1 MNNFDEWSQI
11 ISRFLKA
18 EADLLTSVAKHDI
31 EADSPRSAFIRSVLE
46 LFLPSSYAIGSGR
59 IIDSSGNSSDTI
71 DIVIYRRDFPRLN
84 LPGSADVFIYESVL
98 ATIEVRT
105 KLVRKTLFQALD
117 NCVSV
122 ANLKAGMSAQVLK
135 TIAARNNLT
144 LNDQN
149 KYVHKHPLLTD
160 RFNLIGRPLS
170 IIYGFNGFKTSPG
183 QLNDNISI
191 WLERRR
197 DDGLDID
204 LKSFP
209 AVVATQGCVGW
220 RNAAPLSANSN
231 HLFGIGADA
240 APIRLIVLQLLYQL
254 NRRLKV
260 TPEYGLKPG
269 VDAYLDQMAPPDI
282 LYTLGK
288 ATHDGGSAPKAKQAD
303 PGPVKA
309 KTPRAAKTS
318 VSKSQPAAK
327 TKPAPLPKP
336 VAKSKPV
343 PKPKP
348 TTESKPALELEPVT
362 ESKPAPESK
371 TAVKAKPAPE
381 PKVAAKPRPAPK
393 QEATAKT
400 KSAPEP
406 KAVTAEPKEAEK
418 PGADAD
424 STPASDS
431 DSAFNFDAVFE
442 TMPVANHVP
451 DAEPEEASKPAASNI
466 PKPTLGANYHEEQ
479 TLSGMPIP
487 DTGLA
492 TEAKPETEPKQAGS
506 EPSPKSTQ
514 VEAQIKPKPDLDF
527 ILEAGPEPES
537 DSFIETMRISI
548 SDSKPESGAS
558 TEPKASSKPT
568 PDVMYDADPTLSMM
582 PADEKKSNPE
592 PQVETAKTKAQEPEL
607 ELESDSDSKPDPYQ
621 ETMRIPALTSKLKK
635 NPFDKTMPGL
645 QDPSKSIH

>member
-46 LFLPSSYAIGSGR
+46 LFLPSNYAIGSGR
-59 IIDSSGNSSDTI
+59 IIDSSGNNSDPI

-117 NCVSV
+117 TCVSV
-122 ANLKAGMSAQVLK
+122 ANLKAGMSAQALK
-135 TIAARNNLT
+135 NIATRNNLILT
-144 LNDQN
+144 DQN

-160 RFNLIGRPLS
+160 RFNLIGRPPS
-170 IIYGFNGFKTSPG
+170 FIYGFNGFNTSPG

-191 WLERRR
+191 WLERRQN
-197 DDGLDID
+197 DGLDID

-220 RNAAPLSANSN
+220 RNAAPLSANNN

-260 TPEYGLKPG
+260 TPDGYGLRPN
-269 VDAYLDQMAPPDI
+269 VDAYLDQMAPPEI

-288 ATHDGGSAPKAKQAD
+288 ATHDGGSAPKADNTKSKD
-303 PGPVKA
+303 VKA
-309 KTPRAAKTS
+309 KAPRAAKSQVTKSRPS
-318 VSKSQPAAK
+318 VK

-336 VAKSKPV
+336 VAKSKPAAR
-343 PKPKP
+343 PKPV
-348 TTESKPALELEPVT
+348 TETEPALELEPAT

-371 TAVKAKPAPE
+371 AAVKTKP
-381 PKVAAKPRPAPK
+381 V
-393 QEATAKT
+393 
-400 KSAPEP
+400 PEP
-406 KAVTAEPKEAEK
+406 KAATAEPKEAAK
-418 PGADAD
+418 PGAGAD

-431 DSAFNFDAVFE
+431 DSAFEINAFLE

-451 DAEPEEASKPAASNI
+451 DAEPEEDSKPAASNI

-492 TEAKPETEPKQAGS
+492 TEAKPEPEPRDAGS

-514 VEAQIKPKPDLDF
+514 VEADIKPKPGLDF
-527 ILEAGPEPES
+527 VLEAELEPES
-537 DSFIETMRISI
+537 DTYIETMRISD

-568 PDVMYDADPTLSMM
+568 PGVIYDADPTLSML
-582 PADEKKSNPE
+582 AAVEKKSDPE
-592 PQVETAKTKAQEPEL
+592 PQVETAKTKAQKPEPA
-607 ELESDSDSKPDPYQ
+607 LESDSDSKPDPYQ
-621 ETMRIPALTSKLKK
+621 ETMRIPALASKLKK
-635 NPFDKTMPGL
+635 DPFDKTMPGL
-645 QDPSKSIH
+645 QDPPKSIH

>member
-46 LFLPSSYAIGSGR
+46 LFLPSNYAIGSGR
-59 IIDSSGNSSDTI
+59 IIDSAGKSSAPI

-117 NCVSV
+117 TCVSV
-122 ANLKAGMSAQVLK
+122 AELKSGMSPEVLK
-135 TIAARNNLT
+135 NIAAQNKLT

-160 RFNLIGRPLS
+160 RFNLIGRPPS
-170 IIYGFNGFKTSPG
+170 FIYGFNGFKTSPG
-183 QLNDNISI
+183 QLNDSIDI
-191 WLERRR
+191 WLEKRQENN
-197 DDGLDID
+197 LDID

-240 APIRLIVLQLLYQL
+240 APIRLIVLQLLYHL

-260 TPEYGLKPG
+260 TPDGYGLKPN

-288 ATHDGGSAPKAKQAD
+288 ATHDGGSAAKAEKTKSKD
-303 PGPVKA
+303 VKA
-309 KTPRAAKTS
+309 KAPRVA
-318 VSKSQPAAK
+318 KSQVAKSRPSIK

-348 TTESKPALELEPVT
+348 LTETEPALELEPVT
-362 ESKPAPESK
+362 ESKPAPK
-371 TAVKAKPAPE
+371 
-381 PKVAAKPRPAPK
+381 
-393 QEATAKT
+393 
-400 KSAPEP
+400 P
-406 KAVTAEPKEAEK
+406 KAATAEPKQAEK

-431 DSAFNFDAVFE
+431 DSAFDLDAVFE
-442 TMPVANHVP
+442 PMPVANHTP
-451 DAEPEEASKPAASNI
+451 KPKSKSEPEEASKPAAGNI

-487 DTGLA
+487 NAGLV
-492 TEAKPETEPKQAGS
+492 TEAKPEPEPKEAGP

-514 VEAQIKPKPDLDF
+514 VEAEIKPKPDLDF
-527 ILEAGPEPES
+527 VLEAGPEPES
-537 DSFIETMRISI
+537 DSFIETMRITV

-568 PDVMYDADPTLSMM
+568 PSVMYDADPTLSMM
-582 PADEKKSNPE
+582 PADEKKSDSE
-592 PQVETAKTKAQEPEL
+592 PQIETAKTKAPEPKL
-607 ELESDSDSKPDPYQ
+607 ALESDSDSKPDPYQ
-621 ETMRIPALTSKLKK
+621 ETMRIPALTSEQKK
-635 NPFDKTMPGL
+635 SPFDKTMPGL
-645 QDPSKSIH
+645 QDPPKSIH

>member
-18 EADLLTSVAKHDI
+18 EADLLTSVAKHEID
-31 EADSPRSAFIRSVLE
+31 ADSPRSAFIRSVLD

-59 IIDSSGNSSDTI
+59 IIDSSGNSSDPI

-135 TIAARNNLT
+135 TIAAQNNLT

-160 RFNLIGRPLS
+160 RFNLISRPLS
-170 IIYGFNGFKTSPG
+170 IIYGFNGFKTSPA
-183 QLNDNISI
+183 QLNDNISV

-197 DDGLDID
+197 NDGLDID

-220 RNAAPLSANSN
+220 RNAAPLSTNSN

-269 VDAYLDQMAPPDI
+269 VDAYLDQMTPPDI
-282 LYTLGK
+282 LYTLGE
-288 ATHDGGSAPKAKQAD
+288 ATHDGGSGQKVAKND
-303 PGPVKA
+303 SKTVKA
-309 KTPRAAKTS
+309 KAPKLAKS
-318 VSKSQPAAK
+318 PESKFPPAAK

-336 VAKSKPV
+336 LAKSKPTPN
-343 PKPKP
+343 PKPVV
-348 TTESKPALELEPVT
+348 ESTSTLDLVPLA
-362 ESKPAPESK
+362 
-371 TAVKAKPAPE
+371 
-381 PKVAAKPRPAPK
+381 
-393 QEATAKT
+393 
-400 KSAPEP
+400 EP
-406 KAVTAEPKEAEK
+406 KAASET
-418 PGADAD
+418 D
-424 STPASDS
+424 SV
-431 DSAFNFDAVFE
+431 FGFDTVFE

-451 DAEPEEASKPAASNI
+451 SPEPKSDPEEESKPVTNAI
-466 PKPTLGANYHEEQ
+466 PRPTLGAMYHEEQ
-479 TLSGMPIP
+479 TLSGMPVPDAGLIP
-487 DTGLA
+487 GEEPEPSKAAAETRP
-492 TEAKPETEPKQAGS
+492 KPTKAVPANKPKQ
-506 EPSPKSTQ
+506 E
-514 VEAQIKPKPDLDF
+514 LDF
-527 ILEAGPEPES
+527 VLEAGPEPES
-537 DSFIETMRISI
+537 DPFIKTTQIGS
-548 SDSKPESGAS
+548 SDSKPAS
-558 TEPKASSKPT
+558 AATPEPKASPKPT
-568 PDVMYDADPTLSMM
+568 SGELIDADPTLSTMSEVGKESV
-582 PADEKKSNPE
+582 AAPE
-592 PQVETAKTKAQEPEL
+592 LQVETAKTPAQNTSPEV
-607 ELESDSDSKPDPYQ
+607 ESSSNSNDPDPYQ
-621 ETMRIPALTSKLKK
+621 DTMQMPTLANKSKKDK
-635 NPFDKTMPGL
+635 FDKTSPGL
-645 QDPSKSIH
+645 QDPLKSIH

>member
-18 EADLLTSVAKHDI
+18 EADLLTSVAKHNI

-59 IIDSSGNSSDTI
+59 IIDSSGNSSDSI

-117 NCVSV
+117 TCVSV
-122 ANLKAGMSAQVLK
+122 AELKSGMSPEVLK
-135 TIAARNNLT
+135 NIAAHNKLT

-160 RFNLIGRPLS
+160 RFNLIGRPPS
-170 IIYGFNGFKTSPG
+170 FIYGFNGFKTSPG

-191 WLERRR
+191 WLERRQN
-197 DDGLDID
+197 DGLDID

-260 TPEYGLKPG
+260 TPDGYGLKPG

-348 TTESKPALELEPVT
+348 VTETEPSLELEPVT
-362 ESKPAPESK
+362 ESKPAPEPI
-371 TAVKAKPAPE
+371 A
-381 PKVAAKPRPAPK
+381 AAKPRPAPK

-406 KAVTAEPKEAEK
+406 KATTAEPKEAEK

-431 DSAFNFDAVFE
+431 DSAFDFDAVFE

-451 DAEPEEASKPAASNI
+451 DAEPGEASKPAASKI

-479 TLSGMPIP
+479 PLSGMPIP
-487 DTGLA
+487 DAGLA
-492 TEAKPETEPKQAGS
+492 TEAKPEPEPKQAVS

-514 VEAQIKPKPDLDF
+514 VESEIKPNPDLDF
-527 ILEAGPEPES
+527 VLEAGPEPES
-537 DSFIETMRISI
+537 DSFIETMRISV

-558 TEPKASSKPT
+558 TEPKTSSRPT

-582 PADEKKSNPE
+582 PAVEKKSDPE
-592 PQVETAKTKAQEPEL
+592 PQVETAKTKTQKPEL
-607 ELESDSDSKPDPYQ
+607 ELESDSDSKPDPYL
-621 ETMRIPALTSKLKK
+621 ETTRIPELASKLKK
-635 NPFDKTMPGL
+635 SPFDKTMPGL
-645 QDPSKSIH
+645 QDPPKSIH

>member
-59 IIDSSGNSSDTI
+59 IIDASGNSSDPI

-117 NCVSV
+117 TCVSV
-122 ANLKAGMSAQVLK
+122 AELKSGMSPEVLK
-135 TIAARNNLT
+135 NIAAHNKLT

-160 RFNLIGRPLS
+160 RFNLIGRPPS
-170 IIYGFNGFKTSPG
+170 FIYGFNGFKTSPG

-191 WLERRR
+191 WLERRQN
-197 DDGLDID
+197 DGLDID

-260 TPEYGLKPG
+260 TPDGYGLKPG

-288 ATHDGGSAPKAKQAD
+288 ATDDGGSAPKAEKTNSKD
-303 PGPVKA
+303 VKA
-309 KTPRAAKTS
+309 KAPS
-318 VSKSQPAAK
+318 VAKSQVAKSRPAIK

-336 VAKSKPV
+336 VAKSQPV

-348 TTESKPALELEPVT
+348 LTETEPALELKPVT

-371 TAVKAKPAPE
+371 AAVKTKP
-381 PKVAAKPRPAPK
+381 V
-393 QEATAKT
+393 
-400 KSAPEP
+400 PEP
-406 KAVTAEPKEAEK
+406 KAATAEPKEAEK

-431 DSAFNFDAVFE
+431 DSAFGIDAVFE

-451 DAEPEEASKPAASNI
+451 DAEPEEASKSTASNI

-487 DTGLA
+487 DAGLV
-492 TEAKPETEPKQAGS
+492 TEAKPEPKPKEAGS

-514 VEAQIKPKPDLDF
+514 VEAEIKPKPDLDF
-527 ILEAGPEPES
+527 VLEAGPEPES
-537 DSFIETMRISI
+537 DPFIETMRISV

-558 TEPKASSKPT
+558 AELKASSKPT
-568 PDVMYDADPTLSMM
+568 PSVMYEADPTLSAM
-582 PADEKKSNPE
+582 PAVEKKSDPE
-592 PQVETAKTKAQEPEL
+592 PQVETAKTKAQKPEL
-607 ELESDSDSKPDPYQ
+607 ALESELDSKPDPYQ
-621 ETMRIPALTSKLKK
+621 ETMRIPALASKLKK
-635 NPFDKTMPGL
+635 DQFDKTMPGL
-645 QDPSKSIH
+645 QDPPKSIH

>member
-18 EADLLTSVAKHDI
+18 EADLLTSVAKHNI

-46 LFLPSSYAIGSGR
+46 LFLPSNYAIGSGR
-59 IIDSSGNSSDTI
+59 IIDSRGNSSDSI

-117 NCVSV
+117 TCVSV
-122 ANLKAGMSAQVLK
+122 ANLKAGMSVQVLK
-135 TIAARNNLT
+135 TIAAQNNLT

-160 RFNLIGRPLS
+160 RFNLIGRPPS
-170 IIYGFNGFKTSPG
+170 FIYGFNGFKTSPG

-191 WLERRR
+191 WHERRKS
-197 DDGLDID
+197 DGLDID

-209 AVVATQGCVGW
+209 AVIATQGCVGW

-260 TPEYGLKPG
+260 TPDGYGLKPG

-288 ATHDGGSAPKAKQAD
+288 ATHDGGGAPKAEKTKSKD
-303 PGPVKA
+303 VKA
-309 KTPRAAKTS
+309 KAPGVA
-318 VSKSQPAAK
+318 KSQVAKSRPAVK

-348 TTESKPALELEPVT
+348 VTETEPALELEPVT
-362 ESKPAPESK
+362 ESKPAPE
-371 TAVKAKPAPE
+371 
-381 PKVAAKPRPAPK
+381 
-393 QEATAKT
+393 
-400 KSAPEP
+400 P
-406 KAVTAEPKEAEK
+406 KAATAEPKEAEK

-431 DSAFNFDAVFE
+431 DSALNFDAFLE

-451 DAEPEEASKPAASNI
+451 AAEPEEASKPAASNI

-479 TLSGMPIP
+479 TLSEMPIP
-487 DTGLA
+487 DARLV
-492 TEAKPETEPKQAGS
+492 TEAKPEPESNQAGS
-506 EPSPKSTQ
+506 EPSPTSAR
-514 VEAQIKPKPDLDF
+514 VEAEIKPKPDLDF
-527 ILEAGPEPES
+527 VLETGPEPES
-537 DSFIETMRISI
+537 DQFIETMRISV

-568 PDVMYDADPTLSMM
+568 PSVMYDADPTLSMI
-582 PADEKKSNPE
+582 PADEKKSDSE
-592 PQVETAKTKAQEPEL
+592 PQIETAKTKAPEPKL
-607 ELESDSDSKPDPYQ
+607 ALESESDSKPDPYQ
-621 ETMRIPALTSKLKK
+621 ETMRIPALTSEQKK
-635 NPFDKTMPGL
+635 SPFDKTMPGL

>member
-18 EADLLTSVAKHDI
+18 EADLLTSIAKHNI

-46 LFLPSSYAIGSGR
+46 LFLPSNYAIGSGR
-59 IIDSSGNSSDTI
+59 IIDSSGNSSDPI

-117 NCVSV
+117 TCVSV
-122 ANLKAGMSAQVLK
+122 AELKSAMSPEVLK
-135 TIAARNNLT
+135 NIAAQNKLT

-160 RFNLIGRPLS
+160 RFNLIGRPPS
-170 IIYGFNGFKTSPG
+170 FIYGFNGFKTSPG

-191 WLERRR
+191 WLERRKS
-197 DDGLDID
+197 DGLDID

-209 AVVATQGCVGW
+209 AVIATQGCVGW

-240 APIRLIVLQLLYQL
+240 APIRLIVMQLLYQL

-260 TPEYGLKPG
+260 TPDGYGLKPSI
-269 VDAYLDQMAPPDI
+269 DAYLDQMAPPDI

-288 ATHDGGSAPKAKQAD
+288 GTHDGGSAPKAEKTKSKD
-303 PGPVKA
+303 VKA
-309 KTPRAAKTS
+309 KAPRVA
-318 VSKSQPAAK
+318 KSQVAKSRPTVK

-343 PKPKP
+343 AKPKP
-348 TTESKPALELEPVT
+348 VTKTEPALELEPVT
-362 ESKPAPESK
+362 ESKPAPEP
-371 TAVKAKPAPE
+371 KA
-381 PKVAAKPRPAPK
+381 AAEPRPAPK

-406 KAVTAEPKEAEK
+406 KAATAEPKEAEK

-424 STPASDS
+424 STPASHS
-431 DSAFNFDAVFE
+431 DSAFDFDAVFE

-451 DAEPEEASKPAASNI
+451 DAEPQKTSKPATSNI

-479 TLSGMPIP
+479 PLSGMPIP
-487 DTGLA
+487 DAGLV
-492 TEAKPETEPKQAGS
+492 TEAKPEPEPKDAGA

-514 VEAQIKPKPDLDF
+514 VEAEIKPKPDLDF
-527 ILEAGPEPES
+527 VLEAGPEPES
-537 DSFIETMRISI
+537 DQFIETTRISV

-558 TEPKASSKPT
+558 TEPKASSRPT
-568 PDVMYDADPTLSMM
+568 PGVMYDANPTLSMM
-582 PADEKKSNPE
+582 PTDEKKSDPE
-592 PQVETAKTKAQEPEL
+592 PQVETAKTEAQKPEPA
-607 ELESDSDSKPDPYQ
+607 LESDSDSKPDPYQ

>member
-46 LFLPSSYAIGSGR
+46 LFLPSNYAIGSGR
-59 IIDSSGNSSDTI
+59 IIDSSGNSSDSI

-117 NCVSV
+117 TCVSV
-122 ANLKAGMSAQVLK
+122 ANLKAGISAQILK
-135 TIAARNNLT
+135 TIAAQNNLT

-160 RFNLIGRPLS
+160 RFNLIGRPPS
-170 IIYGFNGFKTSPG
+170 FIYGFNGFKTSPG

-191 WLERRR
+191 WLERRQN
-197 DDGLDID
+197 DGLDID
-204 LKSFP
+204 LKSLP

-260 TPEYGLKPG
+260 TPDGYGLKPS

-288 ATHDGGSAPKAKQAD
+288 ATDDGGSAAKVEKTEPKD
-303 PGPVKA
+303 VKA
-309 KTPRAAKTS
+309 KAPS
-318 VSKSQPAAK
+318 VAKSQLAKSRPAVK

-336 VAKSKPV
+336 MAKSKPV
-343 PKPKP
+343 PRSISV
-348 TTESKPALELEPVT
+348 TETEPSLELEPVT
-362 ESKPAPESK
+362 ESIPAPESK
-371 TAVKAKPAPE
+371 AAVKTK
-381 PKVAAKPRPAPK
+381 PAPK

-406 KAVTAEPKEAEK
+406 KAATAEPKGAEK

-424 STPASDS
+424 SKPASDS
-431 DSAFNFDAVFE
+431 DSAFDFDAVFE
-442 TMPVANHVP
+442 TMPVASHVP
-451 DAEPEEASKPAASNI
+451 AAEPEEASKPAASNI

-487 DTGLA
+487 DAGLV
-492 TEAKPETEPKQAGS
+492 TEAKPEPEPKQAGS

-514 VEAQIKPKPDLDF
+514 VEAEIKPKPDLDF
-527 ILEAGPEPES
+527 VLDAGPESES
-537 DSFIETMRISI
+537 DPFIETMRISV

-568 PDVMYDADPTLSMM
+568 PGVMYNPDPTLSMI
-582 PADEKKSNPE
+582 PAVEKKSEPE
-592 PQVETAKTKAQEPEL
+592 QQIETAKTKAQKPEL
-607 ELESDSDSKPDPYQ
+607 ALESDSDSKPDPYE
-621 ETMRIPALTSKLKK
+621 ETMRIPAQSSKLKK
-635 NPFDKTMPGL
+635 SPFDKTMPGL
-645 QDPSKSIH
+645 QDPPKSIH